1 MNGTPVIALF
11 GSGYAG
17 LGSGGSCH
25 PYNRFA
31 RAIAAPSHEPWPPTF
46 QPPTAVYGFN
56 SGMSTQARFF
66 QLSMPFSAS

>member
-25 PYNRFA
+25 PYNRA
-31 RAIAAPSHEPWPPTF
+31 YAPNTR
-46 QPPTAVYGFN
+46 N
-56 SGMSTQARFF
+56 SK
-66 QLSMPFSAS
+66 SASGLQKTSGGLILITL